1 MVIRWQAGSKIKNV
15 DKKEEKLKS
24 NNKKEI
30 EFKDVYKLVVE
41 QLT

>member
-1 MVIRWQAGSKIKNV
+1 MRWQAGSKIKNV
-15 DKKEEKLKS
+15 DMKEVELKS